1 MDVQTRFSACL
12 FETIVASHDD
22 AMVSLTPD
30 GLVSSWNPAAERLFG
45 HSPRQALGRP
55 IDSLLVQQSTPLL
68 DRASEAAQALSSPAL
83 LRDADGALISA
94 LVTRRPLHDPGQGPV
109 GTLVTVHPLRQ
120 ALSQTQEPLPRVQP
134 INVYESLVESTDDAI
149 ITKTLGGIVLSW
161 NPGAQRIFGFS
172 AAEMIGEPITRL
184 IPVERVHEEEMILQR
199 IADGERVEHFET
211 VRVHREGHLVHV
223 SVTISP
229 LRDATGRI
237 VGASKIA
244 RDIGERI
251 RAAQTIWR
259 QANQDALTGLPNRHA
274 FAQRLRMEAERAR
287 RDQVCFALLYVDL
300 DHFKSVNDSLGH
312 AAGDALLSAVAERMR
327 SALRASD
334 VLARLGGD
342 EFSALLPA
350 PAEAQTAR
358 RVGAKLLQA
367 LAPSFDIGEHAIHIS
382 ASIGFALFPHDAE
395 GPENLLRC
403 ADLAMYEAKHE
414 GRNRTA
420 AYEPTMDQRARG
432 RLVLAGDLRRAS
444 QLGELFLLFQPVV
457 RTADRS
463 LAKFEALLRW
473 KHPAFGVVPPARFI
487 ALAEETGLIVEL
499 GEWVFRSAAQQAL
512 AWQGPDG
519 HGPQVS
525 FNVSPVQL
533 AAELDPTQGWVDYLH
548 RIGLAPPRLVVE
560 VTETV
565 ILDESPRIAERL
577 RRLRAQGLQ
586 IAVDDFGTGHSNLA
600 SLSRVEVDFLK
611 IDQSLVR
618 KLPGDARKLAICEAI
633 VAMSHRLGIGVIAEG
648 IETEEEQARVRDI
661 DCEFAQG
668 YLYARPLDAQAA
680 TQWVAD
686 DRARLPAHG
695 GSRDLPGAAGGAVAS
710 PNAQG

>member
-1 MDVQTRFSACL
+1 MDVQPRGRACL
-12 FETIVASHDD
+12 FEAIVASHDD

-30 GLVSSWNPAAERLFG
+30 GLVSSWNRAAELLFG
-45 HSPRQALGRP
+45 HSPGQALGQP
-55 IDSLLVQQSTPLL
+55 IDALLVQHNPPPLL
-68 DRASEAAQALSSPAL
+68 GRESDAAQALSCPAL
-83 LRDADGALISA
+83 LRDAAGTLISA
-94 LVTRRPLHDPGQGPV
+94 LVTRRPLHDPRMGAV

-120 ALSQTQEPLPRVQP
+120 ALSQAQGPGTRVQP

-172 AAEMIGEPITRL
+172 AAEMIGEPITKL
-184 IPVERVHEEEMILQR
+184 IPVERVHEEETILQR
-199 IADGERVEHFET
+199 IAAGERVEHFET
-211 VRVHREGHLVHV
+211 VRVHRDGHLVNV

-229 LRDATGRI
+229 LCDGAGRI

-274 FAQRLRMEAERAR
+274 FGQRLRLDVQRAQ
-287 RDQVCFALLYVDL
+287 RDRIAFALLYVDL
-300 DHFKSVNDSLGH
+300 DHFKAVNDSMGH
-312 AAGDALLSAVAERMR
+312 EAGDALLGLVSERMR
-327 SALRASD
+327 SVLRASD

-350 PAEAQTAR
+350 TADSQTAR
-358 RVGAKLLQA
+358 RVGAKLLDA
-367 LAPSFDIGEHAIHIS
+367 LAAPFEIQGHAVHIS
-382 ASIGFALFPHDAE
+382 ASVGFSVFPHDAA
-395 GPENLLRC
+395 GPEDLLRC
-403 ADLAMYEAKHE
+403 ADLAMYEAKHG
-414 GRNRTA
+414 GRNRTV
-420 AYEPTMDQRARG
+420 AYETPMDQRARG

-444 QLGELFLLFQPVV
+444 QLGELFLLYQPVV
-457 RTADRS
+457 SIADRT

-473 KHPAFGVVPPARFI
+473 RHPAFGVVPPARFI
-487 ALAEETGLIVEL
+487 ALAEESGLIVEL

-512 AWQGPDG
+512 RWRAPDG
-519 HGPQVS
+519 GGPQIS

-533 AAELDPTQGWVDYLH
+533 AAELDPTQGWVDYIE
-548 RIGLAPPRLVVE
+548 RIGLAPQRLVME

-565 ILDESPRIAERL
+565 ILDESPRIAQRL
-577 RRLRAQGLQ
+577 RELRARGLQ

-600 SLSRVEVDFLK
+600 SLSRVEVDYLK

-618 KLPGDARKLAICEAI
+618 KLPGDTRKHAICEAI

-648 IETEEEQARVRDI
+648 IETEEELARVRDI
-661 DCEFAQG
+661 GCEFAQG
-668 YLYARPLDAQAA
+668 YLYARPLDVQAA
-680 TQWVAD
+680 TQWVVE
-686 DRARLPAHG
+686 DRARPAPADP
-695 GSRDLPGAAGGAVAS
+695 GS
-710 PNAQG
+710 

>member
-1 MDVQTRFSACL
+1 MDSQSRAKVCL
-12 FETIVASHDD
+12 FEAIVASHDD

-30 GLVSSWNPAAERLFG
+30 GLVSSWNPAAQRLFG
-45 HSPRQALGRP
+45 HSAPQALGQP
-55 IDSLLVQQSTPLL
+55 IEALLVQHAPRLPGK
-68 DRASEAAQALSSPAL
+68 DSEVAQALSSPAL
-83 LRDADGALISA
+83 VRAAGGTLISA
-94 LVTRRPLHDPGQGPV
+94 LVTRRPLQDSRLGDV

-120 ALSQTQEPLPRVQP
+120 ALSQAQDGGPRAQP

-149 ITKTLGGIVLSW
+149 VTKTLSGIVLSW
-161 NPGAQRIFGFS
+161 NPGAQRIFGYS

-184 IPVERVHEEEMILQR
+184 IPVDLLHEEEMILQR
-199 IADGERVEHFET
+199 IASGERVEHFET
-211 VRVHREGHLVHV
+211 VRVHRDGHLVNV

-229 LRDATGRI
+229 LCDAAGRI

-274 FAQRLRMEAERAR
+274 FAQRLRLEVQRAQRERVA
-287 RDQVCFALLYVDL
+287 FALLYVDL

-312 AAGDALLSAVAERMR
+312 EAGDMLLNAVSERMR
-327 SALRASD
+327 AVLRASD

-342 EFSALLPA
+342 EFTALLPA
-350 PAEAQTAR
+350 PSDAHTAR
-358 RVGAKLLQA
+358 RVGAKLLDA
-367 LAPSFDIGEHAIHIS
+367 LATPFEIQGHAVHMS
-382 ASIGFALFPHDAE
+382 ASVGFSVFPQDSPA
-395 GPENLLRC
+395 PEDLLRC
-403 ADLAMYEAKHE
+403 ADLAMYEAKHG
-414 GRNRTA
+414 GRNRTV
-420 AYEPTMDQRARG
+420 AYETAMDQRARG

-444 QLGELFLLFQPVV
+444 QLGELFLLYQPVV
-457 RTADRS
+457 RIADGA

-473 KHPAFGVVPPARFI
+473 RHPAFGVVPPARFI
-487 ALAEETGLIVEL
+487 ALAEESGLIVEL

-512 AWQGPDG
+512 RWRAPDG
-519 HGPQVS
+519 SGPQVS

-533 AAELDPTQGWVDYLH
+533 AAELDPTQGWADYLD
-548 RIGLAPPRLVVE
+548 RIGLAPRHLVME

-565 ILDESPRIAERL
+565 ILDESPRIAQRL
-577 RRLRAQGLQ
+577 RELRARGLQ

-600 SLSRVEVDFLK
+600 SLSRVEVDYLK

-618 KLPGDARKLAICEAI
+618 KLPDDTRKHAICEAI

-661 DCEFAQG
+661 GCDFAQG

-680 TQWVAD
+680 TAWMMEDPAR
-686 DRARLPAHG
+686 RARPAP
-695 GSRDLPGAAGGAVAS
+695 DAPAG
-710 PNAQG
+710 